1 MNAYPKDL
9 RNGITY
15 LYEGDVTVVDGVIT
29 EVDGVA
35 TDELFVIP
43 HTMFYRVS
51 IAITATD
58 TVQAKIQYTI
68 DNPSSPSP
76 VYIDWPG
83 GVADGAG
90 TPTRDGGVEAPI
102 GAFKLV
108 VLSGTGTVH
117 VVVRENLLR

>member
-15 LYEGDVTVVDGVIT
+15 LYEGDVTVLDGAITHVDGEAT
-29 EVDGVA
+29 E
-35 TDELFVIP
+35 ELFVIP

-58 TVQAKIQYTI
+58 TVQAKVQYTI
-68 DNPSSPSP
+68 DNPSSASP

-83 GVADGAG
+83 GTADGAG
-90 TPTRDGGVEAPI
+90 TQTRDGGVEAPI
-102 GAFKLV
+102 GAFRLAII
-108 VLSGTGTVH
+108 SGSGSVH
-117 VVVRENLLR
+117 IVVRENLLR